1 MPVFGRDAFE
11 EVRDALEGDRDEL
24 EEREVLVH
32 EDPEREEPARDDDP
46 PKELELRCPPP
57 LWLEE

>member
-1 MPVFGRDAFE
+1 MPVFGRDALE
-11 EVRDALEGDRDEL
+11 EVRDAL

-32 EDPEREEPARDDDP
+32 DDVEREEPAREDDP